1 MMEKAEL
8 PVDTACEPV
17 EEARQSVEGHD
28 VISVSSRANS
38 RLNFTNDTKE
48 NNSQSLTQSSIYK
61 DILSQPV
68 GLSHRERLLWLQK
81 RRTEGLWAQCD
92 ECNLWR
98 YLPHVLDRYE
108 LPHKWYCNMN
118 PDKNL
123 ASCSAPEDPIHLRD
137 EEDLIHSRF
146 GAGSVVWARL
156 PGWPWWPAMVD
167 DCPDT
172 EQFYWLDGFSDI
184 PTHYNVAFFDKND
197 VTRAWIA
204 SENIVSYSNSKKLAD
219 RGLQTKAFRK
229 RLITAIRQADDAAK
243 LPLSSRLAK
252 YSFIARYKGNI
263 LTPAKIT
270 KADIE
275 KYRRHLKRKFNVEL
289 PSDSSDSDTDNSPV
303 KNHEPKSIEGTPKKQ
318 NAKAMKPKKIFK
330 KAKTPNRANEL
341 KKDNIVPDNNNT
353 ENAEVNKTLQESNSM
368 AVHVDSAPD
377 TVIGSFDNDTSKTY
391 LPESLNSN
399 ISEPESQYPHGGGAS
414 PASGDFDFIED

>member
-1 MMEKAEL
+1 MEGCL
-8 PVDTACEPV
+8 LF
-17 EEARQSVEGHD
+17 SVY
-28 VISVSSRANS
+28 
-38 RLNFTNDTKE
+38 KE
-48 NNSQSLTQSSIYK
+48 
-61 DILSQPV
+61 ILSQPV

-118 PDKNL
+118 PDKNF
-123 ASCSAPEDPIHLRD
+123 ASCSVPEDPIHLRD

-219 RGLQTKAFRK
+219 RGLQSKKYSK
-229 RLITAIRQADDAAK
+229 RLITAIKQADDAAK
-243 LPLSSRLAK
+243 LPVSSRLAK

-263 LTPAKIT
+263 LSPAKIT

-275 KYRRHLKRKFNVEL
+275 KYRRHLKRKYNVEL
-289 PSDSSDSDTDNSPV
+289 PSDSSDTDNTPV
-303 KNHEPKSIEGTPKKQ
+303 KNYERKLKPVEGTPKKR

-330 KAKTPNRANEL
+330 KAKAQIGINTLNN
-341 KKDNIVPDNNNT
+341 DNIASDNNNT
-353 ENAEVNKTLQESNSM
+353 EQAEVNKTLQASNSM
-368 AVHVDSAPD
+368 AVHVDSNPD
-377 TVIGSFDNDTSKTY
+377 TATGSFDNDTSKTY
-391 LPESLNSN
+391 LPESLNSIIN
-399 ISEPESQYPHGGGAS
+399 EPESQYPQGGVAS
-414 PASGDFDFIED
+414 PASDDFDF